1 MSLEER
7 VGQLFVTYAYGETSD
22 TTDPDDVSRNQ
33 GLHGVDN
40 GDELLEQYH
49 LGGVIYFA
57 WSDNVNDPE
66 QITGLSNG
74 LQETATED
82 GGTPL
87 LISTDQEHGL
97 VTRIGAPA
105 TQLPGAMALGATHD
119 PGAAYDAAVISGD
132 ELRAMGINQNF
143 APVADV
149 NVNPD
154 NPVIG
159 VRSFSSDPGLAS
171 DMVSS
176 QVEGYQ
182 SDEDLA
188 STVKHFPGHG
198 DTDTDSHVG
207 LPLITHTYEEWQ
219 QLDAPPFRAAI
230 ESGVDTIMSAHI
242 QFPALD
248 DSLKPAT
255 LSEPILTG
263 LLRDELGYDGVV
275 VTDSLGMEGVR
286 TEYGDDRVPVMALQ
300 AGADLLLMPPD
311 LDLAYNAVLE
321 AVETGEISKRRLNE
335 SVTRV
340 LELKYDLGLFGDPY
354 ADPDRLW
361 DTVGTPSTSKPL
373 RTSATGRPHWSPT
386 TARSQRAGPATRWSP
401 AGASP
406 PPAPSPEPWKIAAGP
421 PRTWS
426 PAPVRARP
434 RSTPRSPPPTAR
446 T

>member
-1 MSLEER
+1 MKPNLRTRSKRLWAIGLTAALAAALAAAPAGAEPQGPPENPGHSQGHGGWDEFWKKLFVKHHMHGMSLEER

-22 TTDPDDVSRNQ
+22 TTDPDNVALNQ
-33 GLHGVDN
+33 DLHGVDN
-40 GDELLEQYH
+40 ADELLEQYH

-74 LQETATED
+74 LQETATEA

-119 PGAAYDAAVISGD
+119 PDAAYDAAVISGD

-171 DMVSS
+171 DMVAS

-182 SDEDLA
+182 SDDDLA

-219 QLDAPPFRAAI
+219 QLDAPPFQAAI
-230 ESGVDTIMSAHI
+230 DSGVDTIMS
-242 QFPALD
+242 
-248 DSLKPAT
+248 
-255 LSEPILTG
+255 
-263 LLRDELGYDGVV
+263 
-275 VTDSLGMEGVR
+275 
-286 TEYGDDRVPVMALQ
+286 
-300 AGADLLLMPPD
+300 
-311 LDLAYNAVLE
+311 
-321 AVETGEISKRRLNE
+321 
-335 SVTRV
+335 
-340 LELKYDLGLFGDPY
+340 
-354 ADPDRLW
+354 
-361 DTVGTPSTSKPL
+361 
-373 RTSATGRPHWSPT
+373 
-386 TARSQRAGPATRWSP
+386 
-401 AGASP
+401 
-406 PPAPSPEPWKIAAGP
+406 
-421 PRTWS
+421 
-426 PAPVRARP
+426 
-434 RSTPRSPPPTAR
+434 
-446 T
+446 